1 MCVSGLVCGGER
13 LRLGNDATANREA
26 DEGNHDADGN
36 INAKDVET
44 AHGQSRN
51 ES

>member
-1 MCVSGLVCGGER
+1 MSEAKL

-26 DEGNHDADGN
+26 DESNHDADGKV
-36 INAKDVET
+36 NAEDVET